1 MGPQLCSPK
10 MNGTSA
16 KSKALGEFNWPVQPR
31 ETSDEN
37 SIPST
42 RVVPSLPEC
51 VCVKLRW
58 CALTYNYVIVPYF

>member
-10 MNGTSA
+10 MHGPNA
-16 KSKALGEFNWPVQPR
+16 KSKALGEFNWPVQRR
-31 ETSDEN
+31 ETSDET

-51 VCVKLRW
+51 VC
-58 CALTYNYVIVPYF
+58 